1 MNRPDKSRFSLGL
14 FTALLA
20 IFIAGSTA
28 PVKAQSFEGIVQFN
42 LTSAQGKIPMT
53 YMMKG
58 ENVRMEFEGRPGM
71 KGVMLL
77 DGKENKAYMLISQMN
92 AYMELPT
99 GQAQEGTKIKPEIT
113 KTGKTQKILG
123 YDCEQLIIKDGGR
136 VTEAW
141 VTKAIGKFQKFG
153 MGGGMQEGKQDS
165 WQDNLGGS
173 GMFPV
178 RVVTK
183 EGDTET
189 SKMEVTKVEKKS
201 LEASLFKIPEGFQ
214 KMTMPMGKPR

>member
-1 MNRPDKSRFSLGL
+1 MNRPDASRFSFGP
-14 FTALLA
+14 FTAILA
-20 IFIAGSTA
+20 ILVVGSLV
-28 PVKAQSFEGIVQFN
+28 PLKAQTFEGVVQFN
-42 LTSAQGKIPMT
+42 LTSAQGEIPMT

-99 GQAQEGTKIKPEIT
+99 GQTQEGIKTKPEIT

-123 YDCEQLIIKDGGR
+123 FDCEQLIIKDGAR

-153 MGGGMQEGKQDS
+153 MGGRAQQGNPES
-165 WQDNLGGS
+165 WQDNLAGS

-201 LEASLFKIPEGFQ
+201 LEASLFKIPEGYQ
-214 KMTMPMGKPR
+214 KMSMPMGKPR

>member
-1 MNRPDKSRFSLGL
+1 MNRPDANRFSLGL
-14 FTALLA
+14 FMALLV
-20 IFIAGSTA
+20 ILVAGSLV
-28 PVKAQSFEGIVQFN
+28 PLKAQTFEGVVQFN
-42 LTSAQGKIPMT
+42 LTSSQGEMPMT

-99 GQAQEGTKIKPEIT
+99 GQTPEGTKTKPEIT

-123 YDCEQLIIKDGGR
+123 YDCEQLIIKDAGR

-153 MGGGMQEGKQDS
+153 MGGGMQQGKQES
-165 WQDNLGGS
+165 WQDNLAGS

-183 EGDTET
+183 EGDAET
-189 SKMEVTKVEKKS
+189 SKMEVTKIEKKS
-201 LEASLFKIPEGFQ
+201 LDASLFKIPEGYQ
-214 KMTMPMGKPR
+214 KMSMPMGKPR